1 MDFCP
6 SPLGPKAFVWA
17 TSTRLHQGWPIQPI
31 FRASWGETFARFLPH
46 TPSSNHHALVAS
58 LCSIGALED
67 KKFGYGDVDL
77 IWGYKGIAA
86 PEWEKGFGL
95 AHIPVKHPYMRGR
108 L

>member
-1 MDFCP
+1 MM
-6 SPLGPKAFVWA
+6 LRNVWRSN
-17 TSTRLHQGWPIQPI
+17 STTRERTFSGRSTKDCACGNLQPV
-31 FRASWGETFARFLPH
+31 FRNGIARPR
-46 TPSSNHHALVAS
+46 
-58 LCSIGALED
+58 SIGALED

>member
-1 MDFCP
+1 
-6 SPLGPKAFVWA
+6 
-17 TSTRLHQGWPIQPI
+17 
-31 FRASWGETFARFLPH
+31 
-46 TPSSNHHALVAS
+46 VAS